1 MSSRLVGWA
10 INDLP
15 KLYPELSQ
23 GARHLFTLLADH
35 FNEAEGAAWPS
46 HDRLAFIMGCDR
58 RSVIRWMKE
67 LKEAGLVNQTMRT
80 NNSNIYRLVCDNL
93 SQRVTQSHRV
103 GDTKSPVGVTQ
114 SHTNSYITLKEP
126 EQPCGNCDNG
136 WIETLDEKGYGIV
149 KKCPNGCRTAGTHAE
164 TK

>member
-15 KLYPELSQ
+15 KHYPDLSQ

-80 NNSNIYRLVCDNL
+80 NKSNLYRLVCDNL
-93 SQRVTQSHRV
+93 SQGVTQSHRV
-103 GDTKSPVGVTQ
+103 GDTQSLVGVTQ
-114 SHTNSYITLKEP
+114 SHTNSYRTLKEP
-126 EQPCGNCDNG
+126 DPCELCHYG
-136 WIETLDEKGYGIV
+136 WIEKENEYGHTTV
-149 KKCPNGCRTAGTHAE
+149 TKCPNGCKTTSATSAN
-164 TK
+164 